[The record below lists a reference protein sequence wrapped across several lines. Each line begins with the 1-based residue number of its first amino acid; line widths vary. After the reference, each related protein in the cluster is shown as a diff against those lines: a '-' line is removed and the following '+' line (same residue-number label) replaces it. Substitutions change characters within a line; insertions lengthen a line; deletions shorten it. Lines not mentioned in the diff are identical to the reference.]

1 MVMPVATTI
10 YVYLLDE
17 GTDCWRPVS
26 AEHFRDD
33 VYRIKGEPPDPED
46 EMGVFAGSSCAL
58 SPAET
63 LGRRLSCRVRGRQCM
78 RSYGTKVS

>member
-26 AEHFRDD
+26 AEHLRDD

-46 EMGVFAGSSCAL
+46 EKWEYLPGAVVRCRQQKL
-58 SPAET
+58 SGGDCLVADQAA
-63 LGRRLSCRVRGRQCM
+63 SV
-78 RSYGTKVS
+78 